1 MQNSLIFDIGCHNG
15 DDSDFY
21 LRKGF
26 RVVAVEANPDLC
38 DLLRRRFETAL
49 ANGRLILIDR
59 AIAEHEG
66 EVDFFS
72 YPTMNVWGTTNPNW
86 ASAFKQRGAH
96 ALKVKVP
103 STTFDSLIKRYG
115 MPYFMKIDIEGS
127 DQLCLDG
134 LLSFSERPQFISTE
148 IEGREQIADLTT
160 CLARLGYGKFKI
172 VDQAQVPRLAL
183 PFPAREG
190 IYVKHKFPDGASGPF
205 GNELNGLWASRVS
218 TVCSY
223 YTIAARNRIMRW
235 VGDKNTHWYDIHA
248 ALA

>member
-38 DLLRRRFETAL
+38 ALLRRRFEIAL
-49 ANGRLILIDR
+49 ANGRLILIDK

-72 YPTMNVWGTTNPNW
+72 YPTMNVWGTTKANW
-86 ASAFKQRGAH
+86 ASAFERRGAR

-103 STTFDSLIKRYG
+103 STTISSLIKCYG

-127 DQLCLDG
+127 DHLCLDG

-148 IEGREQIADLTT
+148 IEGRAQIADLTI

-172 VDQAQVPRLAL
+172 VDQAQVPRIGL

-190 IYVKHKFPDGASGPF
+190 IYIEHSFPDGASGPF
-205 GNELNGLWASRVS
+205 GDESKGLWTSRAN

-223 YTIAARNRIMRW
+223 YRIAARNRIMRW
-235 VGDKNTHWYDIHA
+235 LGDKNTHWYDIHA